1 MFYNVSESKN
11 SRSFKHYYVLE
22 EDIIM
27 NKQQIYYML
36 DNYGCNYFTVE
47 HPAVYTIEDMEN
59 CNLPYMEYV
68 AKNLFLRDDK
78 KLHYYLVVMTHD
90 KTADLKKL
98 RELIGS
104 RKLSF
109 ASEIDLAIKLDLLKG
124 SVTPFG
130 ILNDDDRSVEVI
142 MDNDIMNNEKV
153 GVHPNTNEASVWLSP
168 IDLVKIIED
177 HGNTIKFIDI
187 PRS

>member
-1 MFYNVSESKN
+1 MFYNVSEVQNK
-11 SRSFKHYYVLE
+11 E
-22 EDIIM
+22 ERTM

-36 DNYGCNYFTVE
+36 DQNGYNYFSVD
-47 HPAVYTIEDMEN
+47 HPAVFTIEEMEQ
-59 CNLPYMEYV
+59 CHLPYMEYV

-78 KLHYYLVVMTHD
+78 KQHYYLVVMTHD
-90 KTADLKKL
+90 KSADLKKL
-98 RELIGS
+98 RDVIGS

-109 ASEIDLAIKLDLLKG
+109 ASEVDLAIKLDLIKG

-142 MDNDIMNNEKV
+142 IDNDIMNNEKV

-168 IDLVKIIED
+168 MDMVKIVED
-177 HGNTIKFIDI
+177 HGNKIKFIDI
-187 PRS
+187 PKAG